1 LGLARLGDG
10 AMMRGF
16 IFVQLR
22 GALMTLNDLIQMYFD
37 RANAYQWYWTLY
49 VVIVGG
55 LLAFSSLRLR
65 QDLITLVL
73 ITVLFSIFAYKNG
86 SAILDT
92 LAQRNAAVTALEE
105 LQKHQNAQVRMGVA
119 NPVDAKTYDI
129 MMPTLIRLDR
139 DGVRNFHIISD
150 VLVIITLWAFELRR
164 FRHSREL
171 RKSGTE
177 PSRIV

>member
-1 LGLARLGDG
+1 
-10 AMMRGF
+10 
-16 IFVQLR
+16 
-22 GALMTLNDLIQMYFD
+22 MTLNDLIQMYFD

-86 SAILDT
+86 SAILDV
-92 LAQRNAAVTALEE
+92 LKQRNAMVEVVQAYPAEDEAGL
-105 LQKHQNAQVRMGVA
+105 
-119 NPVDAKTYDI
+119 AKAKLL
-129 MMPTLIRLDR
+129 PTLVKLKPED
-139 DGVRNFHIISD
+139 VRNFHITSD

-164 FRHSREL
+164 FRAARDL
-171 RKSGTE
+171 ARQDATGAVRTT
-177 PSRIV
+177 